1 MAPGKTAPRLLQDL
15 LTYDPRREERAGRN
29 LLTSAP
35 PEYTPSRNGIPAV
48 PRGNCR
54 HALVRKEEQSVLPAT
69 GSDDSPVHKVASYC
83 TQCRWHIDVIVS
95 VKDQGGRQGLC
106 GRQNAEYPLH
116 HFVFDGDDE
125 GESDGIGGQQAPRS
139 FSFHCTSPECS
150 TLVQMDLKPPRFTEH
165 DQQLM
170 MNKAGLRKRFQD
182 AQGLIGEREGE
193 TMSRPVDGPDFLDTF
208 LKDSLNPVPGKTRV
222 PLLNRKFAKTF
233 WRDCDS
239 ILKKLGFQFVVEE
252 SEKGDEEKVEAWY
265 LPKPETHQDPFEP
278 NLRTIIDDARF
289 ELNSMIQSVPEPE
302 RQNIRQQPMYPVPSQ
317 GDIERMLACHDY
329 EKVPGRTRST
339 SSTEEDHPNYASLG
353 AVGDFVDPLISFA
366 YRRQSAVDRPNAPYY
381 LECFQEIAIGRN
393 SDTLQYDVALLASR
407 DIPNRRDLENA
418 YRSIGLDPVHG
429 STLSDQFIIDQTRSR
444 LPDISPPQR
453 QELRRHLRIIGN
465 ARDSEMIQ
473 REASE
478 SIDTYD
484 EALSWLDLDQ
494 SQPDDFI
501 RTMFTI
507 KVADNPSCIESARKA
522 VSVIAEHRNSDRLR
536 QFLHEGTMPEQEMDL
551 SEAYALFDI
560 SAMDDRKNVDLSV
573 LQSMMV
579 VAAPSDVAKL
589 EKAFAL
595 IQHDQAQ
602 SYNNRDDQP
611 KEPGSRVNDF
621 PLETWPVGCR
631 NNGNTCYLN
640 SVLQFLFTITPLRQ
654 LILNFEEYEQDP
666 SPEALRSKKVGRAVV
681 TPERVVTAQK
691 FVRELQSLFQLM
703 IRAPTDN
710 VLPTKHLAELAL
722 CKTDAP
728 EAEEKAPD
736 AEGVAKNEMPNSTEP
751 ALTEEGKEVATVAD
765 TIMSEDSD
773 SKDGEPEGGRSTQA
787 SDGLPELNDKP
798 SPPARPPPIPPR
810 PKTQEQQKSK
820 DDHIAE
826 SARQQDAAEVMGN
839 IMDLISCAIK
849 PDSIMRDGEQADLIK
864 DLFFSDV
871 TIVRN
876 TRDKVEKT
884 KELRNHHLISVGGRD
899 RHLYAALDDDFGL
912 SDLEGGETKYEYIEQ
927 PAPFQIVNVRRLQFN
942 KEKKQQ
948 VRDTAQLQLDD
959 VLYLDRY
966 LETTKRLPG
975 SELLRLRQAQWAKQQ
990 ELRRLDARCKDLQV
1004 TDIPDIDLADA
1015 VEETAAF
1022 TENFFKAVEEQ
1033 MFDQLPTPPPEE
1045 LAVDLH
1051 ERARVLKSEL
1061 EEIKTSMS
1069 QLESEIDTVFR
1080 EYRDHGYR
1088 LHAIFVHRGG
1098 TGSGHYL
1105 IYIKDFQN
1113 NTWREY
1119 NDETVRSY
1127 SEEDIFKIG
1136 PGALAAGSTGIV
1148 FVREDHADRMTQAV
1162 VREPDVAMSETATA
1176 EAEAEQKDVEM
1187 TDLPEQKVEYD
1198 SLERKPYV
1206 TQLVSSLVIYFV
1218 GDLVAQSIAAPE
1230 EKKVAEDEDEDER
1243 GWVQQWSEDRD
1254 WARTGR
1260 ALVIGGIS
1268 SIPSY
1273 KWFLWLSMNFN
1284 YSSKILS
1291 LTTKV
1296 VVNQILFTPIFNSYF
1311 FGMQTL
1317 LAGASFDEIVE
1328 RIKHTVPT
1336 SWINSC
1342 KLWPAVTAFSFT
1354 YIPIQYRSIFGGVIA
1369 IGWQTYLSLLNQ
1381 RAAAQEHIEHD
1392 GAVKQVLTKAA
1403 VQERQERIG
1412 EKEKCAA

>member
-15 LTYDPRREERAGRN
+15 LTYDPHREDRAGRN

-35 PEYTPSRNGIPAV
+35 PEHTPNRNGIPAV

-54 HALVRKEEQSVLPAT
+54 HALVKKEEQSFLPAP
-69 GSDDSPVHKVASYC
+69 GNEDSLVHKVASYC

-95 VKDQGGRQGLC
+95 VKDQAGRQASC
-106 GRQNAEYPLH
+106 GSQNTEYPLH
-116 HFVFDGDDE
+116 HFVFDSDGK
-125 GESDGIGGQQAPRS
+125 GESNGIGSQQAPRS
-139 FSFHCTSPECS
+139 FGFHCTSPKCS
-150 TLVQMDLKPPRFTEH
+150 TLVQIDLKPPRFTEH

-170 MNKAGLRKRFQD
+170 MNKAQLRKRHQD
-182 AQGLIGEREGE
+182 AQVLIGQREGE
-193 TMSRPVDGPDFLDTF
+193 TMARPVDGPDFLDTF
-208 LKDSLNPVPGKTRV
+208 LRDSLNPVPGKTQV
-222 PLLNRKFAKTF
+222 PLMNRKFAKTF

-239 ILKKLGFQFVVEE
+239 ILKKLGFQYVVEE
-252 SEKGDEEKVEAWY
+252 SEDADEGKVEKWC
-265 LPKPETHQDPFEP
+265 LPKPEAQQDPFEP

-289 ELNSMIQSVPEPE
+289 ELNSMIQAIPEPE
-302 RQNIRQQPMYPVPSQ
+302 RLKIRQQPMYPVPSQ
-317 GDIERMLACHDY
+317 GDIERILACHDY
-329 EKVPGRTRST
+329 DKVPGRTRST

-353 AVGDFVDPLISFA
+353 AVGDFVDPLIRFA
-366 YRRQSAVDRPNAPYY
+366 YRRQSAVDTPNAPYY

-393 SDTLQYDVALLASR
+393 SNMLQYEVAMLASQ
-407 DIPNRRDLENA
+407 DVPNRRDLESA
-418 YRSIGLDPVHG
+418 YRSIGLDPAHG
-429 STLSDQFIIDQTRSR
+429 TTLSDQFIIDQARSR

-453 QELRRHLRIIGN
+453 QELRRNLRIIGV
-465 ARDSEMIQ
+465 ARDSESIK

-507 KVADNPSCIESARKA
+507 KTNDDPSCIESARKA

-536 QFLHEGTMPEQEMDL
+536 QFLHKGTMPEEEMGL

-579 VAAPSDVAKL
+579 VAPPNDVAKL

-595 IQHDQAQ
+595 VQHDQAQ
-602 SYNNRDDQP
+602 NYDNKDEQP
-611 KEPGSRVNDF
+611 KGPGSRVNDF

-654 LILNFEEYEQDP
+654 LVLNFEEYEQDP
-666 SPEALRSKKVGRAVV
+666 SPEALKNKKVGRAIVM
-681 TPERVVTAQK
+681 PERVVTAQK
-691 FVRELQSLFQLM
+691 FVRELQSLFQEM

-710 VLPTKHLAELAL
+710 ILPTKYLAELAL
-722 CKTDAP
+722 CKTDSP
-728 EAEEKAPD
+728 EVEEKSPD
-736 AEGVAKNEMPNSTEP
+736 AGSLAKNEIPNGTETALIEASKAVVP
-751 ALTEEGKEVATVAD
+751 AAD
-765 TIMSEDSD
+765 TVMREDND
-773 SKDGEPEGGRSTQA
+773 ANDGEAEG
-787 SDGLPELNDKP
+787 DGSARAVDRLPESNDKP
-798 SPPARPPPIPPR
+798 PPPTRPPPIPPR
-810 PKTQEQQKSK
+810 PKAQEQQKSK

-876 TRDKVEKT
+876 TRDNVEKT
-884 KELRNHHLISVGGRD
+884 KELRNHHLISAGGRD

-912 SDLEGGETKYEYIEQ
+912 SELEGGETKFEYIEQ

-942 KEKKQQ
+942 REKKQQ
-948 VRDTAQLQLDD
+948 VRDTAQLSLDD

-966 LETTKRLPG
+966 LEATKRLPG
-975 SELLRLRQAQWAKQQ
+975 GELLQLRQAQWAKQQ
-990 ELRRLDARCKDLQV
+990 ELQRLAARCKVLQV
-1004 TDIPDIDLADA
+1004 TEVPDMDLADA

-1022 TENFFKAVEEQ
+1022 TEDFFKAVEEQ
-1033 MFDQLPTPPPEE
+1033 MFDSLPTPPPEE
-1045 LAVDLH
+1045 LPANLH
-1051 ERARVLKSEL
+1051 ERATALKSEL

-1119 NDETVRSY
+1119 NDETVKPY
-1127 SEEDIFKIG
+1127 AEEDIFKIG

-1148 FVREDHADRMTQAV
+1148 FVREDHAERMTQAV
-1162 VREPDVAMSETATA
+1162 VREPYMTMAETITT
-1176 EAEAEQKDVEM
+1176 EREHQDVEM
-1187 TDLPEQKVEYD
+1187 TDLPASKIEYD
-1198 SLERKPYV
+1198 NVEVIEGLEK
-1206 TQLVSSLVIYFV
+1206 S
-1218 GDLVAQSIAAPE
+1218 
-1230 EKKVAEDEDEDER
+1230 
-1243 GWVQQWSEDRD
+1243 
-1254 WARTGR
+1254 
-1260 ALVIGGIS
+1260 
-1268 SIPSY
+1268 
-1273 KWFLWLSMNFN
+1273 
-1284 YSSKILS
+1284 
-1291 LTTKV
+1291 
-1296 VVNQILFTPIFNSYF
+1296 
-1311 FGMQTL
+1311 
-1317 LAGASFDEIVE
+1317 
-1328 RIKHTVPT
+1328 
-1336 SWINSC
+1336 
-1342 KLWPAVTAFSFT
+1342 
-1354 YIPIQYRSIFGGVIA
+1354 
-1369 IGWQTYLSLLNQ
+1369 
-1381 RAAAQEHIEHD
+1381 
-1392 GAVKQVLTKAA
+1392 
-1403 VQERQERIG
+1403 
-1412 EKEKCAA
+1412 

>member
-1 MAPGKTAPRLLQDL
+1 
-15 LTYDPRREERAGRN
+15 
-29 LLTSAP
+29 
-35 PEYTPSRNGIPAV
+35 
-48 PRGNCR
+48 
-54 HALVRKEEQSVLPAT
+54 
-69 GSDDSPVHKVASYC
+69 
-83 TQCRWHIDVIVS
+83 
-95 VKDQGGRQGLC
+95 
-106 GRQNAEYPLH
+106 
-116 HFVFDGDDE
+116 
-125 GESDGIGGQQAPRS
+125 
-139 FSFHCTSPECS
+139 
-150 TLVQMDLKPPRFTEH
+150 
-165 DQQLM
+165 M

-182 AQGLIGEREGE
+182 AHGLIGEREGD
-193 TMSRPVDGPDFLDTF
+193 TMARPVDGPDFLDTF

-222 PLLNRKFAKTF
+222 PLMNRKFAKTF

-239 ILKKLGFQFVVEE
+239 ILKKLGFQYVLEDSGKE
-252 SEKGDEEKVEAWY
+252 DEEAVEAWY
-265 LPKPETHQDPFEP
+265 LPKPEACQDPFEP
-278 NLRTIIDDARF
+278 NLRTIIEDARY
-289 ELNSMIQSVPEPE
+289 ELNSMIQAVPEPE
-302 RQNIRQQPMYPVPSQ
+302 RQSIRQQPMYPVPSQ
-317 GDIERMLACHDY
+317 GDIERILACHDY
-329 EKVPGRTRST
+329 EKVAGRTRST
-339 SSTEEDHPNYASLG
+339 SSAEEDHPNYAALG
-353 AVGDFVDPLISFA
+353 ALGDFVDSLISFA
-366 YRRQSAVDRPNAPYY
+366 YKRQSAVDKPNAPYY
-381 LECFQEIAIGRN
+381 LECFQDIAIGRD
-393 SDTLQYDVALLASR
+393 SDTLQMDVAMLASQ
-407 DIPNRRDLENA
+407 DVPNRRELENA
-418 YRSIGLDPVHG
+418 YRSIGLDPAHG
-429 STLSDQFIIDQTRSR
+429 STLSDQFIVDQTRSR

-453 QELRRHLRIIGN
+453 QDLRRHLRIIGN
-465 ARDSEMIQ
+465 ARGSEMIQ

-507 KVADNPSCIESARKA
+507 KTTDNPSCIESARKA

-595 IQHDQAQ
+595 VQHDQAQ
-602 SYNNRDDQP
+602 NYNNKDEQP

-654 LILNFEEYEQDP
+654 LILNFEEYEEDP
-666 SPEALRSKKVGRAVV
+666 SPDALKNKKVGRAVV

-728 EAEEKAPD
+728 ETEENAPD
-736 AEGVAKNEMPNSTEP
+736 AESIAKNEIPNGTEP
-751 ALTEEGKEVATVAD
+751 ASTEESEAIIAAAD
-765 TIMSEDSD
+765 TVMSEDNNL
-773 SKDGEPEGGRSTQA
+773 KDGELEGGRSTQGA
-787 SDGLPELNDKP
+787 DALPEPCDKP

-810 PKTQEQQKSK
+810 PKAQEQQKSK
-820 DDHIAE
+820 DEHIAE
-826 SARQQDAAEVMGN
+826 SAKQQDAAEVMGN

-876 TRDKVEKT
+876 TKDKVEKT
-884 KELRNHHLISVGGRD
+884 KELRNHHLISAGGRD

-927 PAPFQIVNVRRLQFN
+927 PAPIQIVNVRRLQFN
-942 KEKKQQ
+942 KEKQQQ
-948 VRDTAQLQLDD
+948 VRDTAQLKLDD

-966 LETTKRLPG
+966 LEATKSLTG
-975 SELLRLRQAQWAKQQ
+975 SELLTLRQAQWSKQQ
-990 ELRRLDARCKDLQV
+990 ELKRLDARCKDLQV
-1004 TDIPDIDLADA
+1004 TEIPDTDLADA

-1045 LAVDLH
+1045 LSSDLH
-1051 ERARVLKSEL
+1051 ERARVLRSEL

-1069 QLESEIDTVFR
+1069 RLESEIDTVFR

-1119 NDETVRSY
+1119 NDETVKSY

-1148 FVREDHADRMTQAV
+1148 FVREDHADSMTQAV
-1162 VREPDVAMSETATA
+1162 VREPDVAMAETATTEA
-1176 EAEAEQKDVEM
+1176 AAEAEQKDVEM
-1187 TDLPEQKVEYD
+1187 TDLPEPKIESN
-1198 SLERKPYV
+1198 SLE
-1206 TQLVSSLVIYFV
+1206 VIEGV
-1218 GDLVAQSIAAPE
+1218 
-1230 EKKVAEDEDEDER
+1230 EK
-1243 GWVQQWSEDRD
+1243 S
-1254 WARTGR
+1254 
-1260 ALVIGGIS
+1260 
-1268 SIPSY
+1268 
-1273 KWFLWLSMNFN
+1273 
-1284 YSSKILS
+1284 
-1291 LTTKV
+1291 
-1296 VVNQILFTPIFNSYF
+1296 
-1311 FGMQTL
+1311 
-1317 LAGASFDEIVE
+1317 
-1328 RIKHTVPT
+1328 
-1336 SWINSC
+1336 
-1342 KLWPAVTAFSFT
+1342 
-1354 YIPIQYRSIFGGVIA
+1354 
-1369 IGWQTYLSLLNQ
+1369 
-1381 RAAAQEHIEHD
+1381 
-1392 GAVKQVLTKAA
+1392 
-1403 VQERQERIG
+1403 
-1412 EKEKCAA
+1412 